1 MKKLILLDYIS
12 LFLIIVSVIIF
23 LMSASRPIY
32 LLAIVFINI
41 PIFIK
46 DKVHESLYKVI
57 QIICSII
64 AIVIIGYGFYIT
76 NN

>member
-1 MKKLILLDYIS
+1 
-12 LFLIIVSVIIF
+12 